1 MHEIEK
7 IIKDNKQ
14 IITISKLREK
24 FINLLTEELK
34 QMQEEE
40 FINFLKTFNF
50 INRLS
55 LKL

>member
-1 MHEIEK
+1 MNEIEK

-14 IITISKLREK
+14 RITISKLREK

>member
-1 MHEIEK
+1 MNEIEK